1 MMTDRHPLIRGLH
14 AVVLIVK
21 DLEEQK
27 RFYRDVMGLE
37 VEGDYGDAVFFRVGE
52 QKIALFAQGH
62 HREGTQRLEG
72 AAKGISHLEFT
83 IDPQDA
89 QAWDRRLKQAGF
101 HAYRSNYEDA
111 DGNLFHFV
119 FAASKEQ

>member
-62 HREGTQRLEG
+62 HREGTQLSGRC
-72 AAKGISHLEFT
+72 
-83 IDPQDA
+83 
-89 QAWDRRLKQAGF
+89 R
-101 HAYRSNYEDA
+101 
-111 DGNLFHFV
+111 
-119 FAASKEQ
+119 

>member
-1 MMTDRHPLIRGLH
+1 MADRPPAIQGLH

-21 DLEEQK
+21 DLEAQK

-72 AAKGISHLEFT
+72 AAKGISHLEFS
-83 IDPQDA
+83 IDPQDEP
-89 QAWDRRLKQAGF
+89 AWDRRLKQAGS
-101 HAYRSNYEDA
+101 HAYRGNYEDA

>member
-1 MMTDRHPLIRGLH
+1 MTDRHPLIRGLH

-21 DLEEQK
+21 DLE
-27 RFYRDVMGLE
+27 
-37 VEGDYGDAVFFRVGE
+37 E